1 MVKKTR
7 NLYGIVIKCC
17 CASCEHK
24 TIDYEG
30 IRTCKLMGLKVQSK
44 FKCSKWQ
51 ISCGMSKAGSGQGVV
66 RHILTKEVVLE

>member
-1 MVKKTR
+1 
-7 NLYGIVIKCC
+7 
-17 CASCEHK
+17 
-24 TIDYEG
+24 
-30 IRTCKLMGLKVQSK
+30 MGLKVQSK